1 LKIELNVGIL
11 GCGPISQAAHFESV
25 TKAYNVRLYAV
36 CDLAVDLADRMTAMY
51 APEKT
56 YYDYDDMLADP
67 ALDAVVIATSDAFHV
82 PACIQALEA
91 GKAVLCEKPLAV
103 SVEDVLHLKKTVE
116 KTGQYLQVGHM
127 KRFDQGIQ
135 SARDFINGDMGDM
148 LALKAW
154 YCDSTHRY
162 AITDAVQP
170 YIIRSANAKKP
181 LTDPKSNLRQYHM
194 LAHGSHLLDTARYL
208 AGEIAAVR
216 ARFNSRYG
224 AYCWFAEIEFSNGA
238 LGQLDLTVAVRMDWH
253 EGFQVYGEFG
263 SIVAKTFNPWLFK
276 SSEVEIF
283 REKTATT
290 SRLLG
295 ADGHF
300 YRRQMEAFAD
310 RILNGNDHGAATI
323 NDGLSVV
330 QGMVALQQSA
340 DAGDWVRLADVRGQ
354 V

>member
-1 LKIELNVGIL
+1 
-11 GCGPISQAAHFESV
+11 
-25 TKAYNVRLYAV
+25 
-36 CDLAVDLADRMTAMY
+36 
-51 APEKT
+51 
-56 YYDYDDMLADP
+56 
-67 ALDAVVIATSDAFHV
+67 
-82 PACIQALEA
+82 
-91 GKAVLCEKPLAV
+91 
-103 SVEDVLHLKKTVE
+103 
-116 KTGQYLQVGHM
+116 
-127 KRFDQGIQ
+127 
-135 SARDFINGDMGDM
+135 
-148 LALKAW
+148 
-154 YCDSTHRY
+154 
-162 AITDAVQP
+162 
-170 YIIRSANAKKP
+170 
-181 LTDPKSNLRQYHM
+181 
-194 LAHGSHLLDTARYL
+194 
-208 AGEIAAVR
+208 
-216 ARFNSRYG
+216 
-224 AYCWFAEIEFSNGA
+224 
-238 LGQLDLTVAVRMDWH
+238 MDWH